1 MKQKVNL
8 LSLRLAL
15 NKHFQRPAVVSG
27 TADTVVINN
36 NSIIRIYIEVTIRYQ
51 SWRGVQS
58 APPAMGL
65 ESQSFLTSAKEN
77 EIKSLLNQKLMI
89 KEQIRAGVESRL
101 RQNCVLIRTS
111 NRIPH
116 KRVNFMSRR
125 QVAQVIVFFQCEV
138 LGIWHKLR
146 YVS

>member
-36 NSIIRIYIEVTIRYQ
+36 NSVIRIYIEVTIRYQ

-65 ESQSFLTSAKEN
+65 ESQSSLTPAKEN

-89 KEQIRAGVESRL
+89 KERIRAEVKGRV

-111 NRIPH
+111 NRIPRR
-116 KRVNFMSRR
+116 RVDFISRR
-125 QVAQVIVFFQCEV
+125 QMA
-138 LGIWHKLR
+138 
-146 YVS
+146 